1 VHGVAAPLLRGLDR
15 RVGVD
20 LIERSDEGLSVLKI
34 GGEPD
39 PGHLQRK
46 ELLTRLGRGGDAR
59 ESRRTGARVDGTLW
73 DRLAWLPPSNLTDTD
88 QFKKRLLS

>member
-1 VHGVAAPLLRGLDR
+1 MNITRASHGVVAPLLRGLDR

-20 LIERSDEGLSVLKI
+20 LIERSDEGLSVLEI

-46 ELLTRLGRGGDAR
+46 ELLARLGRGGDAR
-59 ESRRTGARVDGTLW
+59 ELGAPAGVLTALFGI
-73 DRLAWLPPSNLTDTD
+73 AWHGFLR
-88 QFKKRLLS
+88 QI